1 VDPQRYGVVEFDDQ
15 GRALSLEEKP
25 RDPKSRY
32 AITGLYFCDHR
43 APEFAQSL
51 SPSQRGELEITDL
64 IRKYMELGELNVEI
78 LGRGLAWLDTGT
90 HESLLQASQ
99 FIETVEKR
107 QGLKIACPEEVAFR
121 LGFIDRK
128 QLEDLA
134 SSMGDN
140 GYQQYLRSI
149 LTERVFSG
157 LQ

>member
-1 VDPQRYGVVEFDDQ
+1 
-15 GRALSLEEKP
+15 
-25 RDPKSRY
+25 
-32 AITGLYFCDHR
+32 
-43 APEFAQSL
+43 
-51 SPSQRGELEITDL
+51 
-64 IRKYMELGELNVEI
+64 MELGELNVEI